1 MKLKRLIPVLLL
13 AGCSVQAQ
21 QPLPASAQEE
31 LYQDALRSI
40 AEGRRSDASRE
51 LMRLIDKEPMH
62 AGAWLDLA
70 MTQCALGH
78 AEEAERMFAT
88 IETRF
93 TPSRAILEL
102 IAEAREQGCAHWR
115 PASTLTLVAG
125 RGVDQN
131 VNQGATTA
139 RYVIDAPGGQVEY
152 ELDEDFRPMHDQYT
166 MLWGDYTREITPNGS
181 TAFLQFAARR
191 NDHLGQYDNGS
202 LFAGLDSPW
211 RLGRWT
217 VRTSGTVGVVT
228 LGGQLYQRQAQLQAR
243 VNVPLPLPPAF
254 QLSVLGG
261 AGYNDFVTL
270 SNFNARTAELRS
282 VLAWRGQDTYASAGA
297 GVLADRA
304 VAQRPGGDRRGV
316 FANLL
321 VRRRLAGPFTG
332 ELAYTHQ
339 AWDSKLAYS
348 PGLIEQV
355 RAQRTGVARASLT
368 WALSRNQSL
377 QLEARQVRNRENIS
391 IFQYNNR
398 QLQLSWQWQGP

>member
-1 MKLKRLIPVLLL
+1 MKLLRLIPALLL
-13 AGCSVQAQ
+13 AACAHAPQ
-21 QPLPASAQEE
+21 QPLPASTQEA

-51 LMRLIDKEPMH
+51 LMRLIDKEPLH

-70 MTQCALGH
+70 KTQCALGH
-78 AEEAERMFAT
+78 ADEAEHMFAT

-93 TPSRAILEL
+93 APSRAILEL
-102 IAEAREQGCAHWR
+102 IAEAREQGCSRWR
-115 PASTLTLVAG
+115 PASMFSFAAG

-152 ELDEDFRPMHDQYT
+152 ELDEDFRPMHDQYSA
-166 MLWGDYTREITPNGS
+166 LWGDYTREITPNGS
-181 TAFLQFAARR
+181 TAFVQFAARH
-191 NDHLGQYDNGS
+191 NDHLRQYDSGS
-202 LFAGLDSPW
+202 LFAGLESPW

-217 VRTSGTVGVVT
+217 VRTTGTVGLVT

-243 VNVPLPLPPAF
+243 VAVPLPLPPAL
-254 QLSVLGG
+254 QLSVLAG

-270 SNFNARTAELRS
+270 SNFNARTAELRA
-282 VLAWRGQDTYASAGA
+282 VLAWRRQEAYASASIGA
-297 GVLADRA
+297 LGDRA
-304 VAQRPGGDRRGV
+304 LAQRPGGDRHGV
-316 FANLL
+316 FASVL
-321 VRRRLAGPFTG
+321 VRRRLAGPLTG

-339 AWDSKLAYS
+339 TWDSKLPYS

-355 RAQRTGVARASLT
+355 RAQSTGVARASLS